1 MQNPPRP
8 ERNLRQ
14 TLADIAR
21 QLERHRVLEALAHRQ
36 DTPKREL
43 VEQLQHRQ
51 NLVELQRRV
60 RLLHPADLAYVLQ
73 SLPREDR
80 LLIWRELD
88 SRQAAETLIE
98 MEPAAGKSLADTTGR
113 RRLKEILSELD
124 LDDLASLSD
133 ILPAEIL
140 QVVGQSLGMGERSLL
155 RETISYPE
163 DSVGELMTRDLAAV
177 RESQTVA
184 DVLADLRLR
193 QELPTPLD
201 RLFVVDAR
209 NLLRGAVSLQALVLG
224 QPAATMSQLMDP
236 DPLGFRPEET
246 ANEAARAFERYNL
259 VSAPVV
265 NDRGKLVGRLTVD
278 AVMDFVRV
286 TADND
291 ALAMAGLREGEDL
304 FASVWLSARNRW
316 PWLFVNLVTAF
327 VATRFIGL
335 FESTIRDL
343 VALATLMP
351 IVASIAGNTGNQTIA
366 LVIRGFALD
375 TLTPAAARQVLRKEL
390 IVGLLNGVMWG
401 GLVGCLA
408 LPRLST
414 GATGSGHGGSRAAQ
428 PCDCRH
434 GWRHGAHGVAAHG
447 ARSSSRGKRTP
458 HLCDRLHGVLL
469 VSGSRADVLVAVRM

>member
-14 TLADIAR
+14 TLADIAT

-60 RLLHPADLAYVLQ
+60 RLLHPADLAFVLQ
-73 SLPREDR
+73 SLPRDDR
-80 LLIWRELD
+80 LLIWQEVD

-98 MEPAAGKSLADTTGR
+98 MEPAAGKSLVEVTPR
-113 RRLKEILSELD
+113 KRLKEILSELD

-133 ILPAEIL
+133 ILPQETL
-140 QVVGQSLGMGERSLL
+140 QNVGQSLGMGERSLF
-155 RETISYPE
+155 RETISYPK

-201 RLFVVDAR
+201 RLFVVDPR

-224 QPAATMSQLMDP
+224 QPAATMSQLMDS
-236 DPLGFRPEET
+236 DPLAFRPDET
-246 ANEAARAFERYNL
+246 ADEAARAFERYNL

-278 AVMDFVRV
+278 SVMDFIRV

-304 FASVWLSARNRW
+304 FASVWQSARNRW
-316 PWLFVNLVTAF
+316 QWLFVNLITAF
-327 VATRFIGL
+327 IATRFIGL

-366 LVIRGFALD
+366 LVIRGFAVD
-375 TLTPAAARQVLRKEL
+375 TLTPSAARQVLRKEL
-390 IVGLLNGVMWG
+390 IVSLLNGMMWG

-408 LPRLST
+408 LLVYRQVRL
-414 GATGSGHGGSRAAQ
+414 GAVMA
-428 PCDCRH
+428 
-434 GWRHGAHGVAAHG
+434 GA
-447 ARSSSRGKRTP
+447 
-458 HLCDRLHGVLL
+458 VLL
-469 VSGSRADVLVAVRM
+469 NLVIAATVGVMVPMTLQRMGRDPAQGASVLLTFVTDSMGFFLFLGLARIFL